1 MTESVCPS
9 SSRALTTVMIYHDR
23 QSSAQAGRSE
33 QEKAQLRLGCIQS
46 SIHPS
51 IHPQHPFLGAIGWL
65 SRSTSSPQREQWRD
79 KTLGSMDSCFG
90 SVLLSVSLS
99 VCVCVLFCERSTLS
113 RRNQASKQSSMEPSV
128 STSSSSSSA
137 AIESAPETARLLQ
150 LNAELNELVAE
161 EPGIFDD
168 DDDNDDDGEEQQTRE
183 GQVNKQSMEKYIKE
197 RQVSACVRA
206 CVRACVLGE

>member
-1 MTESVCPS
+1 
-9 SSRALTTVMIYHDR
+9 
-23 QSSAQAGRSE
+23 
-33 QEKAQLRLGCIQS
+33 
-46 SIHPS
+46 
-51 IHPQHPFLGAIGWL
+51 
-65 SRSTSSPQREQWRD
+65 
-79 KTLGSMDSCFG
+79 
-90 SVLLSVSLS
+90 
-99 VCVCVLFCERSTLS
+99 
-113 RRNQASKQSSMEPSV
+113 MEPSV